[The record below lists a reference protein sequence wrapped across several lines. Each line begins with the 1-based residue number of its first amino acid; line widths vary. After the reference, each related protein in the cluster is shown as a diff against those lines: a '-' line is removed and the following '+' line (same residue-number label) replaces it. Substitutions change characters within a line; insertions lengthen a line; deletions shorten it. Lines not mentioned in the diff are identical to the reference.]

1 MRSGFAAAL
10 LVLIAG
16 GFAGSGVEVL
26 LDHAEGAGRL
36 SGGCFI
42 QGIKLETE
50 PIEGFEFPAVDGE
63 GLYGVLS
70 LAEGEHPLYLDITE
84 EDVRIHVDRDGAAS
98 FEYAAWEGVT
108 MQGLLAEIPLV
119 ADYGEM
125 QTASYRTLVM
135 WSGQT
140 PRVLSY
146 CRDSYREGLLPLAE
160 RDVRFAIFD
169 EDTNGLYDQLDT
181 GAMLID
187 TDGDGAFYAA
197 MDSHERFR
205 LDEPFNL
212 DGTTY
217 EVAAVAPNGSW
228 ARVEISEKVAPP
240 KPPLLP
246 GFAAPTFTGTDLSGA
261 EHALSDFLGKI
272 VVLDFWA
279 AWCGP
284 CLAELPTLRDLH
296 DAFGDSGLTILGINL
311 DRSPES
317 LAGAIETHGIAN
329 LQLYDGASGPIGAL
343 YRVEGIPTTYLL
355 DPDGTILARDLRGEE
370 MIEAVTNLLAPEEAG
385 D

>member
-1 MRSGFAAAL
+1 MRRRFAVAL

-16 GFAGSGVEVL
+16 GLSASGVEVL
-26 LDHAEGAGRL
+26 LDHAEGAGQL

-50 PIEGFEFPAVDGE
+50 PIEGFAFPAVDGE
-63 GLYGVLS
+63 GLYGVLP

-84 EDVRIHVDRDGAAS
+84 EDIRIHVDRDGAAT
-98 FEYAAWEGVT
+98 FEYTAWEGVT
-108 MQGLLAEIPLV
+108 MQGLLAGIPLV

-140 PRVLSY
+140 PTVLTY
-146 CRDSYREGLLPLAE
+146 CRDSYREGLVPLAE
-160 RDVRFAIFD
+160 RDVRIAIFD
-169 EDTNGLYDQLDT
+169 EDTNGLYDRLEM

-187 TDGDGAFYAA
+187 TDGDGEFYAA

-212 DGTTY
+212 DGVTY
-217 EVAAVAPNGSW
+217 EVTAVSPDGSW
-228 ARVEISEKVAPP
+228 ARVEISEEVALA

-246 GFAAPTFTGTDLSGA
+246 GFAAPTFTGTDLSGTK
-261 EHALSDFLGKI
+261 HALSDFLGEI

-284 CLAELPTLRDLH
+284 CLAELPTFRDLH
-296 DAFGDSGLTILGINL
+296 DEYGAGGLTILGINL

-317 LAGAIETHGIAN
+317 LAGAIDEHRIDN
-329 LQLYDGASGPIGAL
+329 LQLYDGVDGPIGAL
-343 YRVEGIPTTYLL
+343 YRVEGIPTTYLI
-355 DPDGTILARDLRGEE
+355 DRDGTILARDLRGAE
-370 MIEAVTNLLAPEEAG
+370 MIEAVTSVLEPEEAE